1 MEDLQSLS
9 HEDIP
14 LKSGLF
20 SAVISYGMMHHV
32 ANPAAIVEGAE
43 RLLMPGGHFY
53 ALENNATPVR
63 FIFDVLMKIQKL
75 WNEEAG
81 SHPLFKR

>member
-1 MEDLQSLS
+1 
-9 HEDIP
+9 
-14 LKSGLF
+14 
-20 SAVISYGMMHHV
+20 MMHHV

-53 ALENNATPVR
+53 ALENNASPVR

-81 SHPLFKR
+81 IGKQFWGATCYKSNKD